1 MFWTKEHD
9 VILLR
14 ELVNLNLHRKKK
26 GSTQRS
32 MWEKVVEALN
42 NCTSPAFNV
51 DKRWVHDHVGILVNR
66 YKKNLRAE
74 EKLLG

>member
-26 GSTQRS
+26 GIYT
-32 MWEKVVEALN
+32 K
-42 NCTSPAFNV
+42 
-51 DKRWVHDHVGILVNR
+51 KYVGKSGRGI
-66 YKKNLRAE
+66 K
-74 EKLLG
+74 

>member
-1 MFWTKEHD
+1 MFWMKEHD

-26 GSTQRS
+26 GIYTKKYDVGKSGRGI
-32 MWEKVVEALN
+32 K
-42 NCTSPAFNV
+42 CTSPAFNV
-51 DKRWVHDHVGILVNR
+51 DKRWVHDHVGILVNW